1 MKNMKRIA
9 LVVAITLLL
18 GCAIGGTLAWLT
30 DSTTDVKNEFYISTI
45 GVDLK
50 EHTYDAENGILKD
63 ETTESGVS
71 NYKMVPGWTIPKD
84 PEAWITDGSEA
95 AYLFVEVKESENFDK
110 FMTYAIAD
118 GWILLTDNTKTGSNI
133 VTDGTAPD
141 SYVIYREVAKGVTA
155 SAMDTADKT
164 FAILAG
170 DKVTVK
176 GGVTKE
182 MMTAV
187 DFTNPTLTFKAYA
200 SQLYKNATDKFDAA
214 EAWHNISDP
223 SDTVDYSTP

>member
-1 MKNMKRIA
+1 MKNMKHIA

-18 GCAIGGTLAWLT
+18 GCAIGGTLAWLMDT
-30 DSTTDVKNEFYISTI
+30 SDTVTNTFSTSTI
-45 GVDLK
+45 GVELK
-50 EHTYDAENGILKD
+50 EHTYNAENGTLNS

-95 AYLFVEVKESENFDK
+95 AILFVQVEESQNFDT

-133 VTDGTAPD
+133 VTDDTTPD

-170 DKVTVK
+170 DKVFVK
-176 GGVTKE
+176 GEVTKE
-182 MMTAV
+182 MMTATG
-187 DFTNPTLTFKAYA
+187 FTEPTLTFKAYA
-200 SQLYKNATDKFDAA
+200 HQLFKTNDTTAENGGKFTAA
-214 EAWHNISDP
+214 EAWENVKP
-223 SDTVDYSTP
+223 TQG